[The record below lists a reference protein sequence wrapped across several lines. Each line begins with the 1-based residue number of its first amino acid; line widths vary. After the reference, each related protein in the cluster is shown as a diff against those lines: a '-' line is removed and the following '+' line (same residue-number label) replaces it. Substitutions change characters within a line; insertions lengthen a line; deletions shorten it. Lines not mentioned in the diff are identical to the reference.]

1 MRKMINE
8 FMNGVLAN
16 LIYVGI
22 GAALFLFAYM
32 SNMAFSLYY
41 NIEMLKQS
49 FDKGKLIDSAIRVST
64 IVVGL
69 TLLCIAITTLPQF
82 VTYVGLTIPQEYAD
96 IFSNLTILALFVT
109 SACKYVL
116 EAYGKFK
123 KILEKGKKE

>member
-1 MRKMINE
+1 MTDFIDNI
-8 FMNGVLAN
+8 LQN
-16 LIYVGI
+16 LTYVGI
-22 GAALFLFAYM
+22 GALLFLVAYI

-41 NIEMLKQS
+41 NIRMLKEN
-49 FDKGKLIDSAIRVST
+49 FDKNKIVDSAIRISV

-96 IFSNLTILALFVT
+96 IFSNLAVLTLFVT

-116 EAYGKFK
+116 EAYTKFK
-123 KILEKGKKE
+123 KILEKGDIE

>member
-1 MRKMINE
+1 MTDFIDNI
-8 FMNGVLAN
+8 LQN
-16 LIYVGI
+16 LTYVGI
-22 GAALFLFAYM
+22 GALLFLVAYI

-41 NIEMLKQS
+41 NIRMLKES
-49 FDKGKLIDSAIRVST
+49 FDKNKIIDSAIRIST

-96 IFSNLTILALFVT
+96 IFSNLAVLTLFVT

-116 EAYGKFK
+116 EAYTKFK
-123 KILEKGKKE
+123 KILEKGDIE

>member
-22 GAALFLFAYM
+22 GAALFLVAYM

-109 SACKYVL
+109 SACQYVL
-116 EAYGKFK
+116 EGYGKFK